1 MAKLNN
7 TMRKLQRAII
17 TKRLIIKIGTSQ
29 FYSEE
34 QKRIITVYILS
45 TPYMTQNRHGDWKIR
60 DLEILRSASQLEIT
74 MCLKYIWEAV
84 REWR

>member
-34 QKRIITVYILS
+34 QKRIITVYILWRYYGAHRS
-45 TPYMTQNRHGDWKIR
+45 WK
-60 DLEILRSASQLEIT
+60 
-74 MCLKYIWEAV
+74 
-84 REWR
+84 

>member
-45 TPYMTQNRHGDWKIR
+45 TPYMTQNRNGDWKIR

-74 MCLKYIWEAV
+74 MCLKDIWEAV